1 MDQVADDRRLRDERE
16 TRRARMWQRIYELK
30 NQGMDTTR
38 LEQAV
43 VGDVE
48 QAAKVF
54 TEFDKRLPQLA
65 GLWNRLYTI
74 NFSGFEAEYQ
84 HINSKLKDPFA
95 IEEITA
101 AMDKLEEAVA
111 ERQKIAQ
118 AAYDEEQT
126 RREKD
131 LKRYNLSQVIMSW
144 KSRGYK
150 TDDLEA
156 LLNAGDLDKT
166 REGLA
171 KFEGDVNLLWDVG
184 KRLQTLDY
192 RGLEA
197 DYNAIIPLLYDTSKL
212 EEAKTKLEILE
223 KKCAEKSQAQQP
235 DWQAQMGQR
244 QQWEEQKRKEE
255 QARLQEE
262 AKKAG
267 EAKIAA
273 QQMQEEYQSRL
284 AEETQAV
291 AKARLYLSKL
301 TPHLKEDQP
310 DYSPLGY
317 YLGDNKWAVD
327 QDLNKLEVTGKVS
340 LNLFQDHLFVKGH
353 YMSASS
359 LPMAGDLFN
368 YFKAMGEKYKGNK
381 QYLVD
386 CVIIN
391 RVSQPWID
399 VVCGFSHPNC
409 AALLYN
415 ISDDKVYFNEK
426 DIGASAYAGYFQLS
440 STPKTLAEIF
450 KPVADKFD
458 IYYAKDIVANFGMSA
473 DEVDKM
479 MKHLEAQNK
488 IFPVE
493 KSKKNFSF
501 A

>member
-1 MDQVADDRRLRDERE
+1 
-16 TRRARMWQRIYELK
+16 MWQRIYELK

-38 LEQAV
+38 LEQVV
-43 VGDVE
+43 VGDVD

-54 TEFDKRLPQLA
+54 TDYDKRIPQLA

-74 NFSGFEAEYQ
+74 NFTGFEAEYQ
-84 HINSKLKDPFA
+84 HINSRLKDPFA

-101 AMDKLEEAVA
+101 EMDKLDAAVA
-111 ERQKIAQ
+111 DRQKEAQ
-118 AAYDEEQT
+118 AAYDEEQKK
-126 RREKD
+126 RELD
-131 LKRYNLSQVIMSW
+131 LKRYNLGQVIMSW

-156 LLNAGDLDKT
+156 TLAAGDVEKT
-166 REGLA
+166 REAVA
-171 KFEGDVNLLWDVG
+171 KFEADVNQLWDIG

-192 RGLEA
+192 RGAEA
-197 DYNAIIPLLYDTSKL
+197 DYNALLPLLYDTSKL
-212 EEAKTKLEILE
+212 DEAKTKLDLLE
-223 KKCAEKSQAQQP
+223 KKCAANTQAQQA
-235 DWQAQMGQR
+235 DWQAQMTQR

-255 QARLQEE
+255 QDRLQEE

-267 EAKIAA
+267 EAKIEA
-273 QQMQEEYQSRL
+273 QKAQEEYQTRL

-291 AKARLYLSKL
+291 AKVRLYLSKL
-301 TPHLKEDQP
+301 APHMKEVQP
-310 DYSPLGY
+310 GYSPLGY
-317 YLGDNKWAVD
+317 YLGDHKWAVD

-340 LNLFQDHLFVKGH
+340 LSMFQDHLFVVGH

-359 LPMAGDLFN
+359 LPQAGDLYN

-399 VVCGFSHPNC
+399 VVSGFSHPNC
-409 AALLYN
+409 AAVVYD
-415 ISDDKVYFNEK
+415 ISSDKVYFNDK
-426 DIGASAYAGYFQLS
+426 DVGASAYSGYFQLNGA
-440 STPKTLAEIF
+440 PKTLAEIF

-458 IYYAKDIVANFGMSA
+458 IYWAKDIVANFGMSS

-479 MKHLEAQNK
+479 MKHLEENNK